1 MSCRSQLLRALRGS
15 ASSSGGRRAVSLR
28 TNILERS
35 LAHSRTPARCIATT
49 APRLISQ
56 TRVQQSKLT
65 SETYPQLERDARF
78 AQVTPEHVAR
88 FREILGDN
96 PSAIIDGIT
105 GGGAGVDAADFETY
119 NEDWMHK
126 YKGQSKLVLRPGTTD
141 EVSGILKYCN
151 EQHLAVVPQGGNTG
165 LVGGSIPVFDEIVI
179 SMARMN
185 EIRSFDEV
193 SGSLVIDAGCV
204 LETVDSYLAQ
214 KGYIFPLDLG
224 AKGSC
229 HVGGN
234 VATNAGGL
242 RLLRYGSLH
251 GTVLGVEAVLPNGTI
266 INDLCTLR
274 KNNTGYDVKQLFIGA
289 EGTLGIITKIAIQCP
304 QRSPAVNV
312 AVFGIE
318 SYDKA
323 QLAFREAKKQ
333 LSEIL
338 SAFELMDGRS
348 QRIVSE
354 VKGQE
359 HPLEGEYPFY
369 CLIETSGS
377 NGEHDYAKLETFL
390 EDVMTREV
398 IADGVVAQDETQLR
412 NLWGWR
418 EGITEC
424 LGHWGGTYK
433 YDISIPL
440 DEMYTIVEDTKARL
454 IDLGLL
460 GDTPDHP
467 VVDVLGYG
475 HMGDSNLHLN
485 IPVRRYDSAVEK
497 ALEPWV
503 YEWIQKRS
511 GSISAEHGLG
521 IAKKKF
527 IGYSRDDT
535 TIGLMKQI
543 KNLFDP
549 NGIMNPYNCGWPNDL
564 DSPADLSERDQ
575 RGANAALPHT
585 PPCQPYGAD
594 AAASPQEADALGQ
607 KFPKSQG
614 KSLASHRNS
623 AIQVHI
629 LEQCSNERPYCQK
642 CVSSGRQ
649 CEGYERERV
658 FITGTPQNKGRV
670 ASHPKKGS
678 SSKKGSSPLY
688 EEPSRTLGIAPVHP
702 LTSAWDDHTL
712 VSNQGVEYSVLVSAL
727 HTRLPYT
734 IPDHSADDSTPFRI
748 TFPPYTP
755 TDLQSLLGEGE
766 LGVRAQCL
774 ARLPS
779 VYEQD
784 DSAQSY
790 CVFFFEHETAYAFGE
805 SGSQRMRRMGPAYFS
820 HFPNH
825 HFFVRVYRPLAT
837 GFALLRRQDTF
848 VSSPDWKT
856 IPWQRH
862 PKSLLDHLLD
872 LVLLLPAI
880 LSQVDQIVP
889 SEPTLHRR
897 HSAQQLLRDCLSLE
911 RHLDAWFQMANRPS
925 FEQPVAYWTEE
936 LISPGGLIPFTNS
949 YAFRDANT
957 GLAFLYYWMTQ
968 ILFHQCIESLHRA
981 IYQPVIDAYPNM
993 WPDLPFDLQIDLNRY
1008 QHGRMFAADICR
1020 GLDSVLHD
1028 TVQPDMLIMP
1038 MTVAMDFYRDI
1049 NSVSQD
1055 GLMEIM
1061 WIDNFRSR
1069 LIEKGQHV
1077 AGVLQSQTWSEV
1089 ATF

>member
-1 MSCRSQLLRALRGS
+1 MSCRSQLFRALRAPTSGS
-15 ASSSGGRRAVSLR
+15 RRTAFLR
-28 TNILERS
+28 ANALGRS
-35 LAHSRTPARCIATT
+35 LVYSQSPARCLSTT
-49 APRLISQ
+49 AAMLVSP
-56 TRVQQSKLT
+56 TRAQHGKLT
-65 SETYPQLERDARF
+65 SEMYPQLERDSRF

-96 PSAIIDGIT
+96 PSAIIDGVT
-105 GGGAGVDAADFETY
+105 SGTGVDAADFETY

-126 YKGQSKLVLRPGTTD
+126 YKGQSKLVLRPGTTE
-141 EVSGILKYCN
+141 EVSSVLKYCN
-151 EQHLAVVPQGGNTG
+151 EQRLAVVPQGGNTG
-165 LVGGSIPVFDEIVI
+165 LVGGSVPVFDEIVI

-204 LETVDSYLAQ
+204 LEAVDTYLAK

-266 INDLCTLR
+266 ISDLCTLR
-274 KNNTGYDVKQLFIGA
+274 KNNTGYDIKQLFIGA

-312 AVFGIE
+312 AVFGLE
-318 SYDKA
+318 SYEKA

-377 NGEHDYAKLETFL
+377 NSEHDYAKLEAFL

-440 DEMYTIVEDTKARL
+440 NEMYKLVEDTKARMTEA
-454 IDLGLL
+454 GLL

-485 IPVRRYDSAVEK
+485 IPVRRYDPAVEK

-503 YEWIQKRS
+503 YEWIQKRN

-527 IGYSRDDT
+527 IGYSRDDI
-535 TIGLMKQI
+535 TIGVMKQI

-549 NGIMNPYNCGWPNDL
+549 HRLVSILQVQICRAAYRCFLYYPVLDRRTMWANTSWSFGICHSHPMPTEAITP
-564 DSPADLSERDQ
+564 
-575 RGANAALPHT
+575 LPHMLCFPVSLMGLLHFRNT
-585 PPCQPYGAD
+585 F
-594 AAASPQEADALGQ
+594 STHADALNR
-607 KFPKSQG
+607 KFFFIRLCRGPLPIDIVTHTLVPVDSRHSPFRHIIEPQPLPAKSRQAGG
-614 KSLASHRNS
+614 K
-623 AIQVHI
+623 
-629 LEQCSNERPYCQK
+629 E
-642 CVSSGRQ
+642 
-649 CEGYERERV
+649 CEGYQRERV

-678 SSKKGSSPLY
+678 PSKKKGSPSFK
-688 EEPSRTLGIAPVHP
+688 EPPRALDLTPTQP
-702 LTSAWDDHTL
+702 LTSAWDSHTL
-712 VSNQGVEYSVLVSAL
+712 ISNHGAEYSVLVSAINA
-727 HTRLPYT
+727 RLPY
-734 IPDHSADDSTPFRI
+734 PLPNNSALDEPSSPFQI

-755 TDLQSLLGEGE
+755 TEIQPLSGGGDLD
-766 LGVRAQCL
+766 VRAQCL
-774 ARLPS
+774 ARIPS
-779 VYEQD
+779 VHDQD

-790 CVFFFEHETAYAFGE
+790 CVFFFESLTPVSMKQH
-805 SGSQRMRRMGPAYFS
+805 MRSANLDPIEYWR
-820 HFPNH
+820 
-825 HFFVRVYRPLAT
+825 
-837 GFALLRRQDTF
+837 
-848 VSSPDWKT
+848 T
-856 IPWQRH
+856 IPWQSH
-862 PKSLLDHLLD
+862 PKSLLDSLLD
-872 LVLLLPAI
+872 YVLFLPAI
-880 LSQVDQIVP
+880 LAQVDRITP
-889 SEPTLHRR
+889 MEATLSRR
-897 HSAQQLLRDCLSLE
+897 YHAQQLLRNCLSLE
-911 RHLDAWFQMANRPS
+911 KQFNAWFQAATRPS
-925 FEQPVAYWTEE
+925 YGYPMAYWADEF
-936 LISPGGLIPFTNS
+936 SNPGGLLPFSNLYT
-949 YAFRDANT
+949 FKDGNT

-968 ILFHQCIESLHRA
+968 IIFHRCIENLHRI
-981 IYQPVIDAYPNM
+981 IYQPVIDAYPDM
-993 WPDLPFDLQIDLNRY
+993 WPNLPYDLQIDITQY
-1008 QHGRMFAADICR
+1008 QHGCLFAADICR
-1020 GLDSVLHD
+1020 GLDSVLHETD
-1028 TVQPDMLIMP
+1028 QPDMLILP
-1038 MTVAMDFYRDI
+1038 MKVAMDFYKDI
-1049 NSVSQD
+1049 HATSQD

-1069 LIEKGQHV
+1069 LAEKGQHV
-1077 AGVLQSQTWSEV
+1077 AGVLQSQKWSEV

>member
-1 MSCRSQLLRALRGS
+1 MPCRSQLFRALRAPASCSGS
-15 ASSSGGRRAVSLR
+15 RRTVSLR

-56 TRVQQSKLT
+56 TRAQQSKLT

-88 FREILGDN
+88 FREILGNN

-151 EQHLAVVPQGGNTG
+151 EQRLAVVPQGGNTG

-251 GTVLGVEAVLPNGTI
+251 GTVLGVEAVLPNGTV

-460 GDTPDHP
+460 GDTSDHP

-485 IPVRRYDSAVEK
+485 IPVRRYDPAVEK

-549 NGIMNPYNCGWPNDL
+549 VSLIP
-564 DSPADLSERDQ
+564 SPRPSFKLGQ

-607 KFPKSQG
+607 KFP
-614 KSLASHRNS
+614 
-623 AIQVHI
+623 
-629 LEQCSNERPYCQK
+629 CSNERPYCQK
-642 CVSSGRQ
+642 CISSGRQ

-670 ASHPKKGS
+670 ASHPKKSS
-678 SSKKGSSPLY
+678 SSKKDSSPSY
-688 EEPSRTLGIAPVHP
+688 EEPPRTLDITPVHP

-712 VSNQGVEYSVLVSAL
+712 VSSQGVEYSVLVSAL

-734 IPDHSADDSTPFRI
+734 LPDHPADGSTPFRI

-755 TDLQSLLGEGE
+755 TDLQSLLGEGDF
-766 LGVRAQCL
+766 GVRAQCL

-790 CVFFFEHETAYAFGE
+790 CIFFFEHETTYAFGE
-805 SGSQRMRRMGPAYFS
+805 SGSQQMRRMGPAYFS

-848 VSSPDWKT
+848 LSSPDWKT
-856 IPWQRH
+856 VPWQRH

-880 LSQVDQIVP
+880 FSQVDQIVP

-925 FEQPVAYWTEE
+925 FEHPVAYWTEE

-1038 MTVAMDFYRDI
+1038 AAVAMDLYRDI